1 MLAVSAAAELS
12 ERIREAAAKGTLL
25 RIRGHGSK
33 DFYGG
38 APQGQVLDTTGLSG
52 IVDYEPTE
60 LVLTARSGTPL
71 VEIEAALAQCGQ
83 MLPFEPP
90 RFDGR
95 GTSGGTLG
103 GAIAAGLS
111 GPRRP
116 YAGAA
121 RDFVLGARLLDG
133 QGRELRFGG
142 QVIKNVAGFDVSRLL
157 TGSLG
162 TLGLLTEL
170 SLKTLPRPPAEAS
183 LRFELDEAA
192 ALQRMNQWAAQPLP
206 LSASRFHQ
214 GVLCIRLSGAE
225 AAVREARGKLG
236 GEAFDGA
243 GYWDALRDQRAE
255 FFAQA
260 PMLWRVSLPPTA
272 APLGAGTGQLIEW
285 GGGLRWLAGEH
296 DAISLRKQAASLG
309 GHATLFRA
317 ADKSAGAFQPLAPA
331 LAQLHRRIKAVL
343 DPAGI
348 FNRGR
353 LYPDF

>member
-1 MLAVSAAAELS
+1 MDELR
-12 ERIREAAAKGTLL
+12 ERIRQAAARAAPL

-38 APQGQVLDTTGLSG
+38 ALHGEVLDTSGLNG

-60 LVLTARSGTPL
+60 LVLTARAGTPL
-71 VEIEAALAQCGQ
+71 AQIETALAQRGQ
-83 MLPFEPP
+83 VLPFEPP
-90 RFDGR
+90 RFG
-95 GTSGGTLG
+95 GQGTLG

-111 GPRRP
+111 GPRRA

-121 RDFVLGARLLDG
+121 RDFVLGARLIDG

-157 TGSLG
+157 AGSLG
-162 TLGLLTEL
+162 TLGLLTEIT
-170 SLKTLPRPPAEAS
+170 LKTLPRPPAEAS

-192 ALQRMNQWAAQPLP
+192 AIRRLNEWAAQPLP
-206 LSASRFHQ
+206 LSASSFRD
-214 GVLCIRLSGAE
+214 GALCIRLSGAE

-236 GEAFDGA
+236 GEPFDGTA
-243 GYWDALRDQRAE
+243 WWGALRDQRDA
-255 FFAQA
+255 FFTQAQT
-260 PMLWRVSLPPTA
+260 LWRISLPPTT
-272 APLGAGTGQLIEW
+272 APLGLDAPQLIEW
-285 GGGLRWLAGEH
+285 GGALRWLAGDRDG
-296 DAISLRKQAASLG
+296 DALRAQAAKLG

-331 LAQLHRRIKAVL
+331 VAQLHRRIKAVL